1 MNISIKRILILS
13 MCVCF
18 STISFAQLLYRDKSL
33 APDAR
38 AEDLLNR
45 LTLEEKVSLM
55 MNESKPVPR
64 LGIKRYEWWSEALH
78 GVARNG
84 TATVFPQ
91 AIGMAASF
99 DDVLLNQVF
108 TAVSDEA
115 RIKHRQAVD
124 KGQRNRYQGLDVWTP
139 NINIFRDPRWGR
151 GQETYGEDP
160 YLTGK
165 MGVAVITGLQGDGQ
179 GKYDKLHACAKHFAV
194 HSGPE
199 WCRHYFDAEN
209 IAPRD
214 LWETYLPAFKAA
226 VQKGKVKEVM
236 CAYNSFEGE
245 PCCGSNRLLT
255 QILRDKW
262 GYNGIVVS
270 DCGAINDFYKPNTHM
285 TEPDSAHA
293 STTAVMSGTDL
304 ECGSSFKSILSAV
317 SQGLVSE
324 DKINVSL
331 KRLLKARF
339 ELGEMDDDTTWDNL
353 PDSLVDGIE
362 HQRLSL
368 KMAQESMVLL
378 KNNGILPL
386 NKKLKIALM
395 GPNANDSVM
404 QWANYNG
411 TPKKTTTLL
420 EAFKKQ
426 IPGLVYTESC
436 PHTYATVNLFSEC
449 KSKGKD
455 GIAASFWNNTD
466 MTGNP
471 VAEEQYKSTLKF
483 PKSKPFA
490 EGVNA
495 NSFSAKFFT
504 TFTPTISGPVEIVYT
519 SPGSLKLMING
530 IETKPEA
537 ITGTMFVQ
545 KLDVLEGKTYEIEA
559 DFVRTTET
567 GEFRFNIQRN
577 VNPDL
582 DKILNHLKDIDV
594 VVFAGGIS
602 STLEREDGNVYAPGF
617 KGGDR
622 TNIELPQVQ
631 RDLITALK
639 SSGKKVVLV
648 NFSGSAMGLVPESQ
662 NCDAILQAWYP
673 GEVGGTA
680 VVNVLLGNYNPSG
693 HLPVTFYRN
702 VDQLPDFQNY
712 NMKDRTY
719 RYMTQEP
726 LYPFGYG
733 LSYTTFKYGKVVL
746 DKNAIHPGEMVKLTV
761 PVTNAGKL
769 DGEEVVQ
776 VYLNKNGDTTGPNK
790 TLRAFKHVA
799 IPAGKTVNVVFE
811 LKDENLEWWDTE
823 TNTMRTYAGDYRLTV
838 GCNSRTNDLTS
849 IFLKIN

>member
-1 MNISIKRILILS
+1 MNISFKKILIIS
-13 MCVCF
+13 ICACF
-18 STISFAQLLYRDKSL
+18 STISFAQLLYLDKSL
-33 APDAR
+33 TPDVR

-45 LTLEEKVSLM
+45 LTPEEKVSLM
-55 MNESKPVPR
+55 MNDSKPVPR

-99 DDVLLNQVF
+99 DDVLLNQIF
-108 TAVSDEA
+108 TVVSDEA

-124 KGQRNRYQGLDVWTP
+124 KGQRNRYQGLNVWTP

-165 MGVAVITGLQGDGQ
+165 MGVAVITGLQGDGK

-199 WCRHYFDAEN
+199 WTRHSFDAEN

-226 VQKGKVKEVM
+226 VQKGNVKEVM

-285 TEPDSAHA
+285 TEPDSTHA

-304 ECGSSFKSILSAV
+304 ECGSTFKSILSAV
-317 SQGLVSE
+317 SLGLVSE
-324 DKINVSL
+324 NKINVSL

-339 ELGEMDDDTTWDNL
+339 ELGEMDDDKTWDIL
-353 PDSLVDGIE
+353 PDSLVDCTD

-386 NKKLKIALM
+386 NKNQKIALM

-420 EAFKKQ
+420 EALKKQ

-436 PHTYATVNLFSEC
+436 PPTYATINLFSEC
-449 KSKGKD
+449 NSKAKE
-455 GIAASFWNNTD
+455 GISASYWNNIV
-466 MTGNP
+466 MAGNP
-471 VAEEQYKSTLKF
+471 VAEEQYNTSLKF
-483 PKSKPFA
+483 SKLKPFA
-490 EGVNA
+490 EGVNL

-504 TFTPTISGPVEIVYT
+504 TFIPKYSGPVEIVYT
-519 SPGSLKLMING
+519 SPGTMKLIING
-530 IETKPEA
+530 IESKSEV
-537 ITGTMFVQ
+537 ITGAMFVQ
-545 KLDVLEGKTYEIEA
+545 KLDVLEGKSYEIEA

-567 GEFRFNIQRN
+567 GEFRFTIQRN

-582 DKILNHLKDIDV
+582 NKILNQLKDIDV

-602 STLEREDGNVYAPGF
+602 SSLEREDANVYAPGF

-622 TNIELPQVQ
+622 TDIELPQVQ

-639 SSGKKVVLV
+639 ASGKKVVLV

-662 NCDAILQAWYP
+662 HCDAIMQAWYP
-673 GEVGGTA
+673 GEAGGTA

-693 HLPVTFYRN
+693 RLPVTFYRN

-712 NMKDRTY
+712 KMKDRTY
-719 RYMTQEP
+719 RYMTREP
-726 LYPFGYG
+726 LFSFGYG

-746 DKNAIHPGEMVKLTV
+746 DKEVIKPGETVKLTV
-761 PVTNAGKL
+761 PVTNTGKL

-776 VYLNKNGDTTGPNK
+776 VYLKKNDDATGPNK
-790 TLRAFKHVA
+790 TLRAFKRVA
-799 IPAGKTVNVVFE
+799 IHARKTMNVVFE
-811 LKDENLEWWDTE
+811 LKDENLEWWDSE
-823 TNTMRTYAGDYRLTV
+823 TNAMHMYAGAYSLLV
-838 GCNSRTNDLTS
+838 GSSSRNNDLTS
-849 IFLKIN
+849 MSLKIN